1 MPFQELSRRKR
12 KDVKVED
19 ILVRV
24 CLFGF
29 DLLYLN
35 GEVRA
40 SKAEWGQPYTINDVF
55 QSLLQKPLSERRRL
69 LREHFQEVQL
79 EFAFAKWSD
88 AEAVEEIQTFL
99 DESVKD
105 GCEGLMVKMLE
116 SDASHYEPSRRSV
129 NWLKV

>member
-35 GEVRA
+35 GEVGVFESRGSTA
-40 SKAEWGQPYTINDVF
+40 VINDVF
-55 QSLLQKPLSERRRL
+55 QSLLQKPLSERREL
-69 LREHFQEVQL
+69 LREHFQEIHL

-116 SDASHYEPSRRSV
+116 SDASYYEPSRRSV

>member
-1 MPFQELSRRKR
+1 VT
-12 KDVKVED
+12 DV
-19 ILVRV
+19 I
-24 CLFGF
+24 
-29 DLLYLN
+29 
-35 GEVRA
+35 
-40 SKAEWGQPYTINDVF
+40 F
-55 QSLLQKPLSERRRL
+55 QSLLQKSLSERRQL

-116 SDASHYEPSRRSV
+116 TDASYYEPSRRSV

>member
-1 MPFQELSRRKR
+1 LSRKCPVGVT
-12 KDVKVED
+12 D
-19 ILVRV
+19 
-24 CLFGF
+24 
-29 DLLYLN
+29 DL
-35 GEVRA
+35 
-40 SKAEWGQPYTINDVF
+40 F
-55 QSLLQKPLSERRRL
+55 QSLLQKSLLERRQL
-69 LREHFQEVQL
+69 LRKHFQEVHL

-116 SDASHYEPSRRSV
+116 SDASYYEPSRRSV

>member
-1 MPFQELSRRKR
+1 MGRSNAA
-12 KDVKVED
+12 D
-19 ILVRV
+19 
-24 CLFGF
+24 
-29 DLLYLN
+29 N
-35 GEVRA
+35 GL
-40 SKAEWGQPYTINDVF
+40 
-55 QSLLQKPLSERRRL
+55 QSLLQKPLSERRKL
-69 LREHFQEVQL
+69 LREHFQEVPL

-116 SDASHYEPSRRSV
+116 SDASYYEPSRRSV